1 MHRQPCRQA
10 SSRPDPGLRA
20 GAALLALLATAVA
33 GCAGGAPRPLPAED
47 SAAPATAWPQEQ
59 AVAGPIRP
67 DCDQPAGP
75 VATGGEF
82 VFALFDSVRP
92 HAAPVPRNRAERV
105 VFAQLYETLVRVGC
119 DGTPAPGLAAHW
131 SCGADSTVWI
141 FTLRDEARTWD
152 GQRLTALDV
161 WRSWQED
168 RAAPVDDGGSPWNWF
183 DPRTGSV
190 SVLDARR
197 LAVRLPEPQ
206 RRFPLL
212 LAHPATAVAVR
223 RPGWTW
229 PLGSGPARLTAD
241 DGTPRPL
248 LRCRPNPDHPRAPAW
263 DSLLFRVQPGRSAA
277 ELATA
282 EGPPDLVPLPDLVWT
297 RDLVAVHR
305 FLERP
310 EWRARALPWD
320 RTHLLV
326 CPPALARERAA
337 AWFAAAEGL
346 VPERDVVSVSAR
358 RWAALTLPEAAAQSC
373 PQLSGPVAAARGD
386 VGDALAATLAASPV
400 TVAYPQDDAAA
411 RDLAARLVQLAGG
424 DARAVPLS
432 AAAAATALHRGEACA
447 LVLPVPQS
455 YADGCLQM
463 AALLGRAAWLQ
474 DAALAG
480 VGKGVGKGV
489 GTSAG
494 NGAGIDDAL
503 LATDLAR
510 PLAVTRAWLLT
521 RDGLQDELAGVTL
534 LYDACPDLAGLG
546 RRAAVGPAVVPD

>member
-10 SSRPDPGLRA
+10 ASRTVPGLRA
-20 GAALLALLATAVA
+20 GAACLALLAAALAVA
-33 GCAGGAPRPLPAED
+33 GCAGGAPRPLPAGD
-47 SAAPATAWPQEQ
+47 GPAPAPATSWPQEQ
-59 AVAGPIRP
+59 AVVGPARP
-67 DCDQPAGP
+67 DCDLPAGP
-75 VATGGEF
+75 VAAGGEF
-82 VFALFDSVRP
+82 VFALLDSVRP
-92 HAAPVPRNRAERV
+92 RLAPVPRNRAERV

-131 SCGADSTVWI
+131 SCGADSTIWI
-141 FTLRDEARTWD
+141 FTLREEARTWD
-152 GQRLTALDV
+152 GERLTALDV

-241 DGTPRPL
+241 DGSPRPL

-263 DSLLFRVQPGRSAA
+263 DSLVFRVQPGRSAA

-282 EGPPDLVPLPDLVWT
+282 EGPPDLVWT
-297 RDLVAVHR
+297 RDLAAVHR
-305 FLERP
+305 FLENP

-337 AWFAAAEGL
+337 IWFAAAEGL

-358 RWAALTLPEAAAQSC
+358 RWEALTLPEAAAQSC

-400 TVAYPQDDAAA
+400 TLAYPQDDPAA

-424 DARAVPLS
+424 QARAVPLS
-432 AAAAATALHRGEACA
+432 PAAAATALHRGEACA
-447 LVLPVPQS
+447 LVLPIPQS

-480 VGKGVGKGV
+480 AGKG
-489 GTSAG
+489 A
-494 NGAGIDDAL
+494 NHGAGIDDVLIA
-503 LATDLAR
+503 AGLAR

-521 RDGLQDELAGVTL
+521 RDGLQEELVGVTL

-546 RRAAVGPAVVPD
+546 RQPRVGPAVGPD